1 MSRGRC
7 FPSEHALMHK
17 MLIYMLY
24 SIKNSLEMYLFFSD
38 WLEKTLLNTKPTPKL
53 VTVVNPGNP
62 SGTYIPEPLLKVS
75 LSLSPLC
82 SLLLN
87 TYVSHSTLIG
97 HSFCVFVFTLL
108 LTMLQFFVFV
118 FTCLN
123 RDYLISAKRLDAGL
137 SWTIHTSKKI

>member
-24 SIKNSLEMYLFFSD
+24 SIKNSLEMYLFFSE

-87 TYVSHSTLIG
+87 TYVSHMHINWTQFLCVCVY
-97 HSFCVFVFTLL
+97 SFTYYASVFRV
-108 LTMLQFFVFV
+108 
-118 FTCLN
+118 
-123 RDYLISAKRLDAGL
+123 RIYLFKQRLSDICKKAGCWL
-137 SWTIHTSKKI
+137 VVDNTYE